1 MVIPMRSLL
10 IAATAGALVVTGVGT
25 AQADDN
31 VTVMT
36 RNIFLGADLG
46 PALRATSGGEFL
58 GAVGEIVRQVE
69 ATNFPKR
76 AKGLAE
82 EIQQRKPDL
91 IGLQEAALWRKGKVD
106 LNAVYNQ
113 KPTATKVVQDFIKIL
128 LKEVNKGTA
137 KYEVVKI
144 QKEFDFEAPADL
156 DNNLSTGTSGA
167 EANYRLTMRDAILKR
182 KGVGIKTKD
191 LRGKQYTVKNSFS
204 AKVANFVTVTS
215 RRGWLSTRAKV
226 GNGRWFTFANTHL
239 EAFDDRTVVP
249 SVRARQAKEFAKAM
263 SKVKGPLIALGDFNS
278 DSPGLVPGDEQAF
291 EVLTKAGFR
300 DIGTTT
306 PMSCCIAESY
316 DLKTGGSIADFDHRV
331 DQIFTTTPK
340 KVKKVKTWVVG
351 REQSF
356 GYWHSDHAG
365 VVGKYALK

>member
-1 MVIPMRSLL
+1 M
-10 IAATAGALVVTGVGT
+10 
-25 AQADDN
+25 
-31 VTVMT
+31 
-36 RNIFLGADLG
+36 
-46 PALRATSGGEFL
+46 
-58 GAVGEIVRQVE
+58 RQVE
-69 ATNFPKR
+69 ATNFRKR

-106 LNAVYNQ
+106 LNAVYSQ
-113 KPTATKVVQDFIKIL
+113 QPTATKVVQDFVKIL
-128 LKEVNKGTA
+128 LKEVNKGKA

-144 QKEFDFEAPADL
+144 QNEFDFEAPADL
-156 DNNLSTGTSGA
+156 DNNLTTGTSGA

-191 LRGKQYTVKNSFS
+191 LRGKQYTKKNSFT

-215 RRGWLSTRAKV
+215 RRGWLSTRVKV
-226 GNGRWFTFANTHL
+226 KDGRWFTFANTHL

-249 SVRARQAKEFAKAM
+249 SIRARQAKEFAKAM
-263 SKVKGPLIALGDFNS
+263 AKVKGPLIALGDFNS

-291 EVLTKAGFR
+291 EALTKAGFK

-306 PMSCCIAESY
+306 PLSCCIADSY
-316 DLKTGGSIADFDHRV
+316 DLKNGGSIADFDHRV

-340 KVKKVKTWVVG
+340 KVTRLKTWVVG